1 MASTSRIYG
10 CRVTSELSVSVQR
23 RPVTAVCRISRI
35 EEDCFMELSTLEWL
49 KLNNNELRSLPYTL
63 MEPVLMSLKYI
74 DVYSEC
80 HGIIIYMLDILTQN
94 LCCREP
100 AGVRL

>member
-1 MASTSRIYG
+1 
-10 CRVTSELSVSVQR
+10 
-23 RPVTAVCRISRI
+23 
-35 EEDCFMELSTLEWL
+35 MELSTLEWL

-80 HGIIIYMLDILTQN
+80 HGITIYMLDLDILKGN
-94 LCCREP
+94 LLKSEKEIHTST
-100 AGVRL
+100 VYIRLKGPNACKF

>member
-1 MASTSRIYG
+1 
-10 CRVTSELSVSVQR
+10 
-23 RPVTAVCRISRI
+23 
-35 EEDCFMELSTLEWL
+35 MELSTLEWL

-80 HGIIIYMLDILTQN
+80 HGIIIYIDIRYINSKHVLQRTRW
-94 LCCREP
+94 C
-100 AGVRL
+100 ATVRCGGTASGTSQSTTRTT

>member
-1 MASTSRIYG
+1 
-10 CRVTSELSVSVQR
+10 
-23 RPVTAVCRISRI
+23 
-35 EEDCFMELSTLEWL
+35 MELSTLEWL

-80 HGIIIYMLDILTQN
+80 HGVNIYMLDILTQN
-94 LCCREP
+94 MLQRTRWC
-100 AGVRL
+100 ATVRCGGTASGTSQSTIRTT

>member
-1 MASTSRIYG
+1 
-10 CRVTSELSVSVQR
+10 
-23 RPVTAVCRISRI
+23 
-35 EEDCFMELSTLEWL
+35 MELSTLEWL

-80 HGIIIYMLDILTQN
+80 HGIIISAANRSIGEVEQSLFSVIVKTGCGTDGLICGTN
-94 LCCREP
+94 LHTTD
-100 AGVRL
+100 

>member
-1 MASTSRIYG
+1 MDTFEEYGEHIQNLWLQSNKWAVSLRAEEASN
-10 CRVTSELSVSVQR
+10 Q
-23 RPVTAVCRISRI
+23 AVCRISRI

-80 HGIIIYMLDILTQN
+80 HGIIIFVLDILT
-94 LCCREP
+94 
-100 AGVRL
+100 

>member
-1 MASTSRIYG
+1 
-10 CRVTSELSVSVQR
+10 
-23 RPVTAVCRISRI
+23 
-35 EEDCFMELSTLEWL
+35 MELSTLEWL

-80 HGIIIYMLDILTQN
+80 HGIIIFVLDILT
-94 LCCREP
+94 
-100 AGVRL
+100 